1 MRTRLTW
8 VFFLTVLFVT
18 SGCSRAPETSQLGLY
33 NLPRL
38 RTFSA
43 ARTSSANHNIN
54 SNDDEKRIMPGQTL
68 VMADLTGPGLVDHIW
83 VTVADSEF
91 AWPRLV
97 RFRVYYDG
105 EKTPSVD
112 APLGDFFGVGHGY
125 EENLSSMMVLDSS
138 FGRARNSYWA
148 MPFYKSCK
156 ITVTNEGNIPV
167 IMFYYHV
174 DWQKHQSLPPGLGY
188 FHAYYRQERPAVS
201 GKNYEFLNIRGDGQY
216 VGTVLSVIQSQVG
229 WFGEGDDLF
238 YVDGAKHPQIVGTGT
253 EDYFNAAWGL
263 RVTTGP
269 WTGITVAAGEQ
280 VGARLSAYRWHV
292 PDPIPFKKSIW
303 AGIEHFG
310 WTYNKDGTVRSGF
323 EERPDLFSSVAF
335 WYQKGVSQELPEL
348 PYGDARLPLG
358 NAKQIA
364 IEDEVHQVTTQ
375 RGKVAVQRRVD
386 WGKDLLF
393 FDAQGSGSRVN
404 IPIDIP
410 EAAEYELIAD
420 MATAP
425 DYGDYYALLDGK
437 PMGLDPRQA
446 ATSEV
451 PYHGAQI
458 YRNYSPEVYVA
469 DVRPLGWTFLSKG
482 RHMLSFV
489 CTGKDSRSSG
499 YNLGVMDV
507 VLEKIPAAV
516 EKPSPMLPRG
526 VTPEPPRELPSAA
539 SGEPVYRGL
548 PLSAYL
554 DRLRQAPASE
564 RPDLVRAIG
573 AFGSDAGPGVSAV
586 TEALHDPDAQVRSA
600 AAWSLSQIGPVGAA
614 AVPELAKALSDSS
627 PRVRD
632 LAAVA
637 LQSMGPKAAPA
648 IPELIRALNDPVVYV
663 RCPAADALGAIGPE
677 ARAAIQPLAKRL
689 LVKNEEAYVLHS
701 VTTALGDMG
710 PGAKAAL
717 PALREARSRYRVSA
731 TIDEAIAKIEGKP
744 VPSWW

>member
-1 MRTRLTW
+1 MRTKLMW
-8 VFFLTVLFVT
+8 ALFLTLLLMT
-18 SGCSRAPETSQLGLY
+18 SGCSRAPEPSQLGLY

-38 RTFSA
+38 RSFSA
-43 ARTSSANHNIN
+43 YRVSSENRYIN

-68 VMADLTGPGLVDHIW
+68 VMADLAGPGMVDHIW
-83 VTVADSEF
+83 LTVADSEF

-105 EKTPSVD
+105 AKTPSVD

-125 EENLSSMMVLDSS
+125 EKNLSSMMVTDSS
-138 FGRARNSYWA
+138 FGRARNSYWP

-174 DWQKHQSLPPGLGY
+174 DWRKYRSLPPGLGY

-201 GKNYEFLNIRGDGQY
+201 GKNYEFLNIRGNGQY

-238 YVDGAKHPQIVGTGT
+238 YVDGAKHPQIAGTGS

-263 RVTTGP
+263 RITRGP

-310 WTYNKDGTVRSGF
+310 WTYNEDGTVRSGF
-323 EERPDLFSSVAF
+323 EERPDFFSSVAF
-335 WYQKGVSQELPEL
+335 WYQKGVNQELPEL

-358 NAKQIA
+358 NATQIA
-364 IEDEVHQVTTQ
+364 IEDAVHEMTTL
-375 RGKVAVQRRVD
+375 RGKVAVQRGVD

-393 FDAQGSGSRVN
+393 FDAQGAGSRVN

-410 EAAEYELIAD
+410 EAARYELIAEI
-420 MATAP
+420 ATAP

-437 PMGLDPRQA
+437 PMGLDPRKA

-451 PYHGAQI
+451 PYQGSPVYH
-458 YRNYSPEVYVA
+458 NYSPEVYVA
-469 DVRPLGWTFLSKG
+469 DIHPLGWYSLSKG
-482 RHMLSFV
+482 RHILSFV
-489 CTGKDSRSSG
+489 CTGKESPSSG
-499 YNLGVMDV
+499 YNLGIMDV
-507 VLEKIPAAV
+507 VLEKIPASVNA
-516 EKPSPMLPRG
+516 PSPMLPRKI
-526 VTPEPPRELPSAA
+526 TPELPPVSPLPP

-554 DRLRQAPASE
+554 DKLAHAQESE
-564 RPDLVRAIG
+564 RPGLIRAIG

-586 TEALHDPDAQVRSA
+586 TEALHYPDTQDRAA
-600 AAWSLSQIGPVGAA
+600 AAWALSQIGPEGAA
-614 AVPELAKALSDSS
+614 AVPTLAKALSDSS

-637 LQSMGPKAAPA
+637 LESIGPKAAPA
-648 IPELIRALNDPVVYV
+648 VPELIRALNDPVVYV
-663 RCPAADALGAIGPE
+663 RCPAADALGAIGP
-677 ARAAIQPLAKRL
+677 AAGAAIQPLVKKL
-689 LVKNEEAYVLHS
+689 LVKNEEAYVLES
-701 VTTALGDMG
+701 VAAALGDLG
-710 PGAKAAL
+710 PEAKSAL
-717 PALREARSRYRVSA
+717 PALREARSRYRVTA
-731 TIDEAIAKIEGKP
+731 TIDEAILKIEGKP

>member
-8 VFFLTVLFVT
+8 AVFLILFLIT
-18 SGCSRAPETSQLGLY
+18 SGCSHAPEPSQLGLY
-33 NLPRL
+33 NLPQL
-38 RTFSA
+38 RNFSA
-43 ARTSSANHNIN
+43 FRVSSEARYIN
-54 SNDDEKRIMPGQTL
+54 SNDDEKRIMPGQTF
-68 VMADLTGPGLVDHIW
+68 VMADLTGPGMVDHIW

-97 RFRVYYDG
+97 RFQVYYDG
-105 EKTPSVD
+105 AKTPSVD

-125 EENLSSMMVLDSS
+125 EKNLSSMMVRDSS
-138 FGRARNSYWA
+138 FGRARNSYWP

-174 DWQKHQSLPPGLGY
+174 DWRKYSSLPSGLGY

-201 GKNYEFLNIRGDGQY
+201 GKNYEFLGIHGTGQY

-238 YVDGAKHPQIVGTGT
+238 YVDGAKHPQIAGTGS

-263 RVTTGP
+263 RITTGP

-292 PDPIPFKKSIW
+292 PDLIPFKKSIW

-335 WYQKGVSQELPEL
+335 WYQKGVNQELPDV

-358 NAKQIA
+358 NATQIVV
-364 IEDEVHQVTTQ
+364 EDEVRQVSTV
-375 RGKVAVQRRVD
+375 RGKVAVQRGVD

-393 FDAQGSGSRVN
+393 FNAQGAGSRAN

-410 EAAEYELIAD
+410 ETTRYELIAE

-425 DYGDYYALLDGK
+425 DYGNYYALLDGK
-437 PMGLDPRQA
+437 PMGLDPREA

-451 PYHGAQI
+451 PYQG
-458 YRNYSPEVYVA
+458 SPVYHNFSEEVYVA
-469 DVRPLGWTFLSKG
+469 DTHPLGWYSLSKG

-489 CTGKDSRSSG
+489 CTGKDSASSG
-499 YNLGVMDV
+499 YNLGIMDV
-507 VLEKIPAAV
+507 VLEKIPADVNA
-516 EKPSPMLPRG
+516 PSPM
-526 VTPEPPRELPSAA
+526 PPRKLTPDLPTVPPPPAA
-539 SGEPVYRGL
+539 GVPVYRGH

-554 DRLRQAPASE
+554 DKLRQTTVSD
-564 RPDLVRAIG
+564 RPDLIRAIG
-573 AFGSDAGPGVSAV
+573 AFGPDAGPGVTAV
-586 TEALHDPDAQVRSA
+586 TEALHDPDTQTRAA
-600 AAWSLSQIGPVGAA
+600 AAWALSQIGPNGAA
-614 AVPELAKALSDSS
+614 AVPVLAQTLSDPS
-627 PRVRD
+627 PRVRS

-637 LQSMGPKAAPA
+637 LKSMGQKAAPDL
-648 IPELIRALNDPVVYV
+648 PELIRALDDPVVYV
-663 RCPAADALGAIGPE
+663 RCPAADALGAIGP
-677 ARAAIQPLAKRL
+677 AAKAAVQPLVKRL
-689 LVKNEEAYVLHS
+689 MVQNEEAYVLES
-701 VTTALGDMG
+701 VVAALGDMG
-710 PGAKAAL
+710 PEAKPAL
-717 PALREARSRYRVSA
+717 PALREARSRYRVTA
-731 TIDEAIAKIEGKP
+731 TIDEAILKIEGKP